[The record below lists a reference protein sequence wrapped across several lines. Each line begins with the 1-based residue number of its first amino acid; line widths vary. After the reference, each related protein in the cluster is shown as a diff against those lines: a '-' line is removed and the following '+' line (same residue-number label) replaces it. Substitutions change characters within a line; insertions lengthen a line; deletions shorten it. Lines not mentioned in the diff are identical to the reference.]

1 MESERCLRGLVA
13 DSGRASH
20 RSESTGWFIASCEM
34 SCEQFVMGK
43 KGKHAYSGSDTIL
56 EGETC
61 GISYIKALAFVGE
74 LCGKSV
80 EIAVLFVV
88 CERKGCGVLWKGG
101 YSQSCP
107 SRRPRAAGWLILGRP
122 GWGRG
127 NPGEAGQRS
136 LWAMGLFDCGS
147 R

>member
-43 KGKHAYSGSDTIL
+43 KGKHAYSGGDTVL

-61 GISYIKALAFVGE
+61 GISYIEALAFVGE

>member
-34 SCEQFVMGK
+34 SCEQFVTGK
-43 KGKHAYSGSDTIL
+43 EGKHAYPGGDTVL

-61 GISYIKALAFVGE
+61 GISYIEALAFVGE

-88 CERKGCGVLWKGG
+88 CERKGCGVLWGRLLTKL
-101 YSQSCP
+101 SLAAASSCWVAD
-107 SRRPRAAGWLILGRP
+107 SRAAWLEERES
-122 GWGRG
+122 W
-127 NPGEAGQRS
+127 RS
-136 LWAMGLFDCGS
+136 WAAFIMGDGII
-147 R
+147 